1 LFGASFCAGSAVSAD
16 YKPSPRRTTFARLV
30 GAHLINYPAKAL
42 PACRA
47 RDGTLRKDGLKVIEE
62 ERLRYGKKKN
72 DFGDPA

>member
-1 LFGASFCAGSAVSAD
+1 LCGICRLGRLQAFAASNNFLLV
-16 YKPSPRRTTFARLV
+16 LV